1 MKLNFRDFGD
11 GHVGI
16 SLDETTTESDLEN
29 ILDVFN
35 AKLNL
40 DHSKSIPDNLVRG
53 SRFLSN
59 SVFTKHR
66 SETEMLRYMHKL
78 ELKDLS
84 LNTSMIPLG
93 SCTMKLNA
101 TTEMKPVTWPEFS
114 NVHPFAPTNQVGG
127 YHTLINE
134 LGDRLIQLTGF
145 DAISMQPNS
154 GAQGEYA
161 GLMTIRAFHKANN
174 QQERGICLIP
184 SSAHGTNPASA
195 IMAGMKVV
203 VVDCDDQGNIDEV
216 DFKNKATEHRD
227 SLSAIMITYPSTHGV
242 FEPSIKQLC
251 EIAHDNGGQVYMD
264 GANLNALVGLC
275 AVSYTH
281 LRAHETR

>member
-1 MKLNFRDFGD
+1 MYAVYHGPEGLVRIAQRINHLTNQLASSLVYSGYEIKSNRFFDTVCFKASGWKEKSEAMKLNFRDFGD
-11 GHVGI
+11 GFVGI
-16 SLDETTTESDLEN
+16 SLDETTTESDIES
-29 ILDVFN
+29 ILNVFS
-35 AKLNL
+35 AKISPDTNT
-40 DHSKSIPDNLVRG
+40 SIPDNLVRS

-59 SVFTKHR
+59 SVFTKYR

-174 QQERGICLIP
+174 QQERDICLIP

-203 VVDCDDQGNIDEV
+203 VVECDDQGNIDEV
-216 DFKNKATEHRD
+216 DFE
-227 SLSAIMITYPSTHGV
+227 
-242 FEPSIKQLC
+242 E
-251 EIAHDNGGQVYMD
+251 
-264 GANLNALVGLC
+264 
-275 AVSYTH
+275 
-281 LRAHETR
+281 